1 MNILLVGNPNS
12 GKTTLFNSLT
22 GKNEHVGNWAGVTIK
37 EKKANLKNSFNKNA
51 TIIDLPGAYSIRP
64 FTSEESVT
72 TEFIKQST
80 PDVII
85 NVVDST
91 NLERSLFFTTQILEL
106 NIPVVIALNKMDI
119 LKDEVDIIKLE
130 KLLKCKVVNIS
141 AMKEKGIDT
150 LVECAFSTK
159 GKLQENPFKDIS
171 KIKDINN
178 QDKER
183 FKIVNDL
190 VDKVLKKDIKANEE
204 TLQDKIDNY
213 ITNPF
218 IGVLIFV
225 FVMSLVFNLSINT
238 LGPLIADNLVLIIE
252 NAQVGLSDLLSK
264 YGVNDFLNALLT
276 DGIVGGVGAIVGFV
290 PLVMILMFFLAL
302 IEDSG
307 FMARIALI
315 FDPLFRKIGL
325 SGKSIIPMVVGY
337 GCSIPG
343 IMSTRTIKD
352 EKQRRLTAML
362 TPFVPCGAKVPIIAL
377 FTSVF
382 FPTNP
387 LLFPLV
393 YLIAFSIIILVG
405 ILLKNIMGVDKIDN
419 YFILELPEYKIPS
432 IKRAFFRMIETA
444 KDFIQKAGTIILVCN
459 TVVFIMASFDF
470 SFNLVNENIDS
481 SILAVIAHPFSVL
494 LIPLGIGTW
503 QLAAAAI
510 TGFIAKEEV
519 IATLSTV
526 YAMSSAIGEEFQLLD
541 ATVAKDAMGITALCA
556 ISFMFFNLFTPPC
569 FAAIGAMKSEMKSKK
584 WLQKAILTQI
594 WVGYTFSM
602 LVYQIGSIL
611 IYKKLG
617 DGFVV
622 SLIILSVSILFIFL
636 KIRTN
641 KSNKGEE
648 LKEIKVG

>member
-1 MNILLVGNPNS
+1 MNIVLIGNPNS

-22 GKNEHVGNWAGVTIK
+22 GKNEHVGNWSGVTIK
-37 EKKANLKNSFNKNA
+37 EKKASIKSSFKKDA

-85 NVVDST
+85 NVIDST

-106 NIPVVIALNKMDI
+106 NIPVIIALNKMDI
-119 LKDEVDIIKLE
+119 LKDDIDILKLE
-130 KLLKCKVVNIS
+130 RLLKCKVVNIS

-150 LVECAFSTK
+150 LIESAFYIR
-159 GKLQENPFKDIS
+159 GKKQENPFIDVL
-171 KIKDINN
+171 KIDNINN

-183 FKIVNDL
+183 FKRVSDL
-190 VDKVLKKDIKANEE
+190 VNKVCKKEIKENEE

-218 IGVLIFV
+218 IGVPIFIII
-225 FVMSLVFNLSINT
+225 MSLVFNLSINT
-238 LGPLIADNLVLIIE
+238 LGPLIADNLVLFIE
-252 NAQVGLSDLLSK
+252 NAQFGLSDLLSK

-290 PLVMILMFFLAL
+290 PLVMILMFFLSL

-352 EKQRRLTAML
+352 ERQKRLTVML
-362 TPFVPCGAKVPIIAL
+362 TPFIPCGAKVPIIAL

-382 FPTNP
+382 FPENP
-387 LLFPLV
+387 FLFPIV
-393 YLIAFSIIILVG
+393 YLIAFSVIISVG
-405 ILLKNIMGVDKIDN
+405 LLLKKVMGVDNIDN

-459 TVVFIMASFDF
+459 TLVFIMASFDF
-470 SFNLVNENIDS
+470 SFNLVNDNIDS
-481 SILAVIAHPFSVL
+481 SILATIAKPFSIL
-494 LIPLGIGTW
+494 LIPVGIGTW
-503 QLAAAAI
+503 QLAASAI

-519 IATLSTV
+519 VATLATV

-541 ATVAKDAMGITALCA
+541 ATVAKDAMGITSLCA
-556 ISFMFFNLFTPPC
+556 LSFMFFNLFTPPC
-569 FAAIGAMKSEMKSKK
+569 FAAIGAMKSEIKSKK
-584 WLQKAILTQI
+584 LLQKAILLQI

-611 IYKKLG
+611 VYKKLG
-617 DGFVV
+617 EGFLF
-622 SLIILSVSILFIFL
+622 SLIVLVLSVLFIL
-636 KIRTN
+636 KKIKVYKFN
-641 KSNKGEE
+641 KKEE